1 MPSISIFLMLAAGTV
16 AFIALVT
23 DLRARRIP
31 NWLTAGGVVVG
42 ICANVL
48 LRSASDGAP
57 GALSGSLFAVAGAAL
72 GFGLLFPFYM
82 IRVGGLGRA
91 IGAGDVKL
99 LAALGAILGP
109 QVVIA
114 VVIYSA
120 LAGALQSIV
129 ILANQRRL
137 TLLLH
142 QTLVMHSAP
151 TLGAGKA
158 PYAVPIAI
166 GVCLAMVLPPLV
178 RF

>member
-1 MPSISIFLMLAAGTV
+1 MSSASILCMIAAGTV
-16 AFIALVT
+16 TFIALVT

-31 NWLTAGGVVVG
+31 NWLTGGG
-42 ICANVL
+42 LLLGLTANVL
-48 LRSASDGAP
+48 LRSISDGAP
-57 GALSGSLFAVAGAAL
+57 GALSGGLFALSGAVL
-72 GFGLLFPFYM
+72 GFGLLLPFYM
-82 IRVGGLGRA
+82 IRASGLGHA

-109 QVVIA
+109 QVVIS

-142 QTLVMHSAP
+142 QTLIMRSAP

-158 PYAVPIAI
+158 PYSVAIAL
-166 GVCLAMVLPPLV
+166 GFCLSMVLPPLV

>member
-1 MPSISIFLMLAAGTV
+1 MPSTSLVLIVAAVVV
-16 AFIALVT
+16 AFVALLT

-31 NWLTAGGVVVG
+31 NWLTAGGLLLGV
-42 ICANVL
+42 IANVL
-48 LRSASDGAP
+48 LRSSDGAT
-57 GALSGSLFAVAGAAL
+57 GALSGSFIALTGAAL

-82 IRVGGLGRA
+82 IRVTGQGHA

-109 QVVIA
+109 QVLISVA
-114 VVIYSA
+114 VYGAV
-120 LAGALQSIV
+120 AGALQAMV

-151 TLGAGKA
+151 TLGGGKA
-158 PYAVPIAI
+158 PYSVAIAI
-166 GVCLAMVLPPLV
+166 GVCLAMVLPPIA

>member
-1 MPSISIFLMLAAGTV
+1 MSSPSIFLLLVAVAVAG
-16 AFIALVT
+16 IALVT

-31 NWLTAGGVVVG
+31 NWLTAGG
-42 ICANVL
+42 L
-48 LRSASDGAP
+48 LLGFAGNLLLGSLSNGVP
-57 GALSGSLFAVAGAAL
+57 GALSGGIFALAGAAL
-72 GFGLLFPFYM
+72 GFAFLFPFYV
-82 IRVGGLGRA
+82 IRVSSLGHA

-109 QVVIA
+109 QVVISVA
-114 VVIYSA
+114 VYGA
-120 LAGALQSIV
+120 LAGVLQSIV

-151 TLGAGKA
+151 TFGAGKA